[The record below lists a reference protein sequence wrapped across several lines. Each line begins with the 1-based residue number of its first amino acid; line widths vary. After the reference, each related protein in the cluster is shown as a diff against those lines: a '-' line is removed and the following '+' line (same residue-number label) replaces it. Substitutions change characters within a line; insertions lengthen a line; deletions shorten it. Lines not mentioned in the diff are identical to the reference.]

1 MSWDGLRFSF
11 VRVIGLARRA
21 GTSLRQRGLGPTLGR
36 IGDHVRPTPRARS
49 AALYHPAPRPFAPF
63 ALATSEAPRATIV
76 IPVFNQVEYT
86 LTCLRALAEHPP
98 STPHEVIVVDDAS
111 TDATSTRLPQITGLR
126 YIRRAAN
133 GGFIDACND
142 GAAQA
147 RGDVIAFL
155 NNDTVPQPGWLEAL
169 LSTFE
174 TFPDTGI
181 AGAKLVYPDGRLQE
195 AGGLVFA
202 DGSASN
208 YGRFEDPR
216 DPRFEVVRDAH
227 YCSGAAIAIP
237 RELFERIG
245 GFDTRYRPA
254 YYEDTDLAFAV
265 RALGHAVR
273 YQPASVVVHC
283 EGVSAGTDVRHGM
296 KAYQVAN
303 RAKFVDK
310 WRDALAAQPV
320 PGAEPDSVAF
330 PRGVLVVDEYLPD
343 AQRDSGSLRLINL
356 MRLMTSLGVHVAF
369 VQIGPGRDDEAL
381 AQLRALGIEAWDSS
395 STGGIATWLRRHGKR
410 FATAWLC
417 RYPVARSVG
426 PIVRKTM
433 PDSRVVFDTVDLHFL
448 RERRAAEL
456 ANDAAALRAAERTR
470 AAELGVIRESDVT
483 LVVSEVERDLLK
495 GDAPDAAVDVV
506 SNVHDVA
513 GAGLPLR
520 ERRDLVFVGG
530 FRHPPNVD
538 AVLWFVR
545 EVWPLLRARRSDLV
559 FHCIGAGA
567 PSDVQAL
574 AGVEG
579 VRLHG
584 HVPDLAPFMDGARVA
599 IAPLRFGAGVKGKV
613 NLSMAHGQPVV
624 ATSCAVEGM
633 HLRDGDDVLVADTPD
648 TFAEAVL
655 RAYDD
660 EALWQ
665 RLSINGLENVRRHF
679 SADAARDAL
688 RRALGLN

>member
-21 GTSLRQRGLGPTLGR
+21 GTSLRQRGVGPTLGR
-36 IGDHVRPTPRARS
+36 IGDHLRPTPRARS

-63 ALATSEAPRATIV
+63 ALATSEAPRASIV
-76 IPVFNQVEYT
+76 VPVFNQVEHT
-86 LTCLRALAEHPP
+86 LTCLRALAEHPS

-111 TDATSTRLPQITGLR
+111 TDATSTQLPQIAGLR

-147 RGDVIAFL
+147 QGDVTVFL

-174 TFPDTGI
+174 SFPDTGI

-254 YYEDTDLAFAV
+254 YYEDTDIAFVV
-265 RALGHAVR
+265 RALGRAVR

-283 EGVSAGTDVRHGM
+283 EGISAGTDVRHGM
-296 KAYQVAN
+296 KAYQIAN

-330 PRGVLVVDEYLPD
+330 RRGVLVVDEYLPD
-343 AQRDSGSLRLINL
+343 ARRDSGSLRLINL
-356 MRLMTSLGVHVAF
+356 MRMMTSLGVHVAF

-410 FATAWLC
+410 FDTAWLC

-433 PDSRVVFDTVDLHFL
+433 PDGRVVFDTVDLHFL

-483 LVVSEVERDLLK
+483 LVVSEVERELLR
-495 GDAPDAAVDVV
+495 GQAPDATVDVV

-513 GAGLPLR
+513 GAGLPFR

-545 EVWPLLRARRSDLV
+545 EAWPLLRARRSDLV

-567 PSDVQAL
+567 PSEVQAL

-584 HVPDLAPFMDGARVA
+584 HVPDLAPFMDGVRVA

-624 ATSCAVEGM
+624 ASSCAVEGM

-648 TFAEAVL
+648 AFAEAVL

-688 RRALGLN
+688 RRALGLD